1 MTSTLIL
8 LRHGQST
15 WNAENLF
22 TGWWDAD
29 LSEQGRKE
37 ATAAGELMANAGLAP
52 HVVHTSL
59 QTRAIRTADLA
70 LDAMDM
76 LWLPVR
82 RHWRLN
88 ERHYGDLTGR
98 DKAEATA
105 QFGEDQVHV
114 WRRSYDV
121 PPPPT
126 SDGNR
131 YDANADARYASVPP
145 DVMPRS
151 ECLADVV
158 ARMLPYWFDVIV
170 PDLAGDRTV
179 LVAAH
184 GNSLRALVKH
194 LDRISD
200 DDIARLN
207 VPTGVP
213 LVYPLDGDA
222 RPADATADVL
232 DRALGDPAAIRAAAD
247 AVAHQ
252 ATAGTDDPTTDP
264 TETDTHDTAS
274 TVSTA
279 GTDSTN
285 EEAR

>member
-29 LSEQGRKE
+29 LSEKGVVE
-37 ATAAGELMANAGLAP
+37 ASAAGTAMAEAGLAP
-52 HVVHTSL
+52 DVVHTSL
-59 QTRAIRTADLA
+59 QTRAIRTANLA
-70 LDAMDM
+70 LDEMGL
-76 LWLPVR
+76 LWLPVK

-98 DKAEATA
+98 NKAEATA
-105 QFGEDQVHV
+105 EYGEAQVKI
-114 WRRSYDV
+114 WRRGYDT

-126 SDGNR
+126 ASGNEYDPNTDPR
-131 YDANADARYASVPP
+131 YALVPADALPQ
-145 DVMPRS
+145 S

-170 PDLAGDRTV
+170 PDLTGGRTV

-194 LDRISD
+194 LDRIAD
-200 DDIARLN
+200 DVIAGLDI
-207 VPTGVP
+207 PTGVP
-213 LVYPLDGDA
+213 LVYHLGRDTRPTDA
-222 RPADATADVL
+222 KPVL
-232 DRALGDPAAIRAAAD
+232 DRALGDPEAIRVAAE
-247 AVAHQ
+247 AVASQ
-252 ATAGTDDPTTDP
+252 ATGGATP
-264 TETDTHDTAS
+264 A
-274 TVSTA
+274 
-279 GTDSTN
+279 
-285 EEAR
+285 

>member
-1 MTSTLIL
+1 MTTSTLVL

-29 LSEQGRKE
+29 LSELGRTE
-37 ATAAGELMANAGLAP
+37 AAAAGTVMAEAGVRP
-52 HVVHTSL
+52 DVVHTSL
-59 QTRAIRTADLA
+59 QTRAIRTANLA
-70 LDAMDM
+70 LDELGL

-98 DKAEATA
+98 NKAEATA
-105 QFGEDQVHV
+105 EFGADQVKV

-126 SDGNR
+126 SAGNR
-131 YDANADARYASVPP
+131 FDPNADLRYAAIPR
-145 DVMPRS
+145 DVLPTS

-158 ARMLPYWFDVIV
+158 ARLLPYWFDVLV
-170 PDLAGDRTV
+170 PELAGGRTV

-194 LDRISD
+194 LDGIAD
-200 DDIARLN
+200 ADIAGLDI
-207 VPTGVP
+207 PTGVP
-213 LVYPLDGDA
+213 LVYELDADA
-222 RPADATADVL
+222 RPTEAKPVL
-232 DRALGDPAAIRAAAD
+232 DRALGDPAAIAAAAA
-247 AVAHQ
+247 AVAAQ
-252 ATAGTDDPTTDP
+252 ASGPVATNEDEPDDPAVP
-264 TETDTHDTAS
+264 LQ
-274 TVSTA
+274 
-279 GTDSTN
+279 G
-285 EEAR
+285 

>member
-29 LSEQGRKE
+29 LSEKGASE
-37 ATAAGELMANAGLAP
+37 ATAAGTLMAEAGLAP

-59 QTRAIRTADLA
+59 QTRAIRTANLA
-70 LDAMDM
+70 LDAMGL
-76 LWLPVR
+76 LWLPVK

-98 DKAEATA
+98 DKAQATA
-105 QFGEDQVHV
+105 EFGAEQVKI
-114 WRRSYDV
+114 WRRSYDT

-126 SDGNR
+126 SPENQFDPNK
-131 YDANADARYASVPP
+131 DPRYASIPA
-145 DVMPRS
+145 DVLPAS

-170 PDLAGDRTV
+170 PDLSGGRTV

-194 LDRISD
+194 LDGIAD
-200 DDIARLN
+200 ADIAGLDI
-207 VPTGVP
+207 PTGVP
-213 LVYPLDGDA
+213 LVFELDDDA
-222 RPADATADVL
+222 RPVEAKAPL
-232 DRALGDPAAIRAAAD
+232 ERALGDPEAIRAAAE
-247 AVAHQ
+247 AVANQ
-252 ATAGTDDPTTDP
+252 ASAP
-264 TETDTHDTAS
+264 AS
-274 TVSTA
+274 
-279 GTDSTN
+279 
-285 EEAR
+285 